1 MNRLLKGRKPIA
13 VICICAGLCALLSVP
28 IMIPPWAGYWRSQ
41 MFVDVPDT
49 RLSYVFWAI
58 GIGTFL
64 LLLGFLAAKTKSSA
78 LDNVA
83 RVARESNSDPRLI
96 EAWSVVKDDLGAV
109 YALARRERVPFVL
122 IVFPYTFQFLD
133 DEAKQPQR
141 ILARH
146 ATENGIDGIDF
157 TGKFEDLIFT
167 DDDIEDL
174 RRGRRS
180 ARQIRDARREE
191 ISRYFFDADH
201 FTPLGHQVVAL
212 ALFDYLSSKD
222 LLSPSARLCAK

>member
-1 MNRLLKGRKPIA
+1 LAPADSTGSFDRRL
-13 VICICAGLCALLSVP
+13 
-28 IMIPPWAGYWRSQ
+28 
-41 MFVDVPDT
+41 FVD
-49 RLSYVFWAI
+49 
-58 GIGTFL
+58 
-64 LLLGFLAAKTKSSA
+64 
-78 LDNVA
+78 
-83 RVARESNSDPRLI
+83 ES
-96 EAWSVVKDDLGAV
+96 AWSVVKDDLGAV

-122 IVFPYTFQFLD
+122 MVFPYTFQFLD
-133 DEAKQPQR
+133 EEAKQPQR

-146 ATENGIDGIDF
+146 ATENGIDRIDF
-157 TGKFEDLIFT
+157 TGRFEDLIFT

-191 ISRYFFDADH
+191 ISRYFLDADH

-222 LLSPSARLCAK
+222 LLSPSARLCTK